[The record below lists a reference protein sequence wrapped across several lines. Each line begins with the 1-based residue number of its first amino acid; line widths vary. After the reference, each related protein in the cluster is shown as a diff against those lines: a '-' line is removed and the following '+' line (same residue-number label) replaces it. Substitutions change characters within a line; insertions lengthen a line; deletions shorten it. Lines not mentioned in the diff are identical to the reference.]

1 VVAVPSVVVDT
12 NVFVSAIRSR
22 RGASFRLV
30 SEIGRGRFEIVVSV
44 PLLIEYEAAMLDRRP
59 ASVSVEDVNVVL
71 DYVAQAARHQAVFY
85 LWRPLLRDAK
95 DDLVLEVAVA
105 GGCEAIVTYNTP
117 DFAGAESF
125 GILVMTPF
133 AFLRRIGILT

>member
-1 VVAVPSVVVDT
+1 MVVDT
-12 NVFVSAIRSR
+12 NVLVSAIRSR

-30 SEIGRGRFEIVVSV
+30 SEIGRGRFAVVVSV

-59 ASVSVEDVNVVL
+59 AGVSAEDVNVVL
-71 DYVAQAARHQAVFY
+71 DYVAQAARHQAIFY

-95 DDLVLEVAVA
+95 DDLVLEVAIA
-105 GGCEAIVTYNTP
+105 GGCEAIVTYNTHGFP
-117 DFAGAESF
+117 GAESF
-125 GILVMTPF
+125 GLLVVTPL